1 MPYAITDPLNCLTT
15 ASLAVGP
22 RIWYHESADTGAQ
35 AQVDGF
41 ITDGVAKGLSPGD
54 LLYHKNTA
62 TNIVTSHLV
71 FASTTAPTTAVDLGD
86 ATVAFSGTNSD

>member
-1 MPYAITDPLNCLTT
+1 MAYAITDPLICLTT
-15 ASLAVGP
+15 AALAVGP

-41 ITDGVAKGLSPGD
+41 ITDGVEKGLKAGD

-62 TNIVTSHLV
+62 TDIVSLHLV
-71 FASTTAPTTAVDLGD
+71 FASTTAPTTAVDLSN
-86 ATVAFSGTNSD
+86 ATTAASGTNSD